1 MKKTIIL
8 GFGVLLAACA
18 CTRETLPE
26 PFSPRTITLVTGGAS
41 DTRTMIQGTT
51 PYWQDSDMLGLT
63 STTGYD
69 DPVEGPYYWQGV
81 HYWAFFDNYQFTASI
96 PAGQALTASFTGT
109 IDKDYDASEKVWY
122 AYYPYSEVQHPGQQD
137 HIASDHYYDE
147 RSDSYMDIVAVYQRI
162 PNEQHA
168 TASTFDPA
176 ADILLSEGFMIPAN
190 VNTIENVRFAR
201 MTSVLKLVL
210 TDGINLTDYIPVQS
224 LSELAVSS
232 VTVEKDRYT
241 DDESGLSG
249 LVKLGLESQSI
260 DYLSDLGR
268 EEDDLIR
275 IFNEDG
281 QSFGND
287 GYTTYA
293 VIVPQLMKAG
303 KTLDV
308 RITFSN
314 GYSARKVVTL
324 ANSIACHP
332 GVITTLA
339 IPLDEVIVKNTPAHI
354 EFQEPSGYTVDENGV
369 LHLDQFDATVNMV
382 ARIYGRNE
390 NYYVEDVDESLVSC
404 KLVDV
409 TDPDNPIETD
419 IDCRYDGFSDVSVT
433 FPTDMDGEFRLKVTY
448 GDAVNDPDHLI
459 TAVSGKFKV
468 HKAELLPDALKTWSS
483 SWFSKYRVVYEGNAY
498 LKTYAAGTLYGTSSV
513 YPVMP
518 NNTGWEGPFNGAFS
532 YSSTPGS
539 FDAFRF
545 FEKVTQIPN
554 YAFSDCA
561 NLTGITLPDGVT
573 LIGNYAFNLC
583 GNLASVTLSADL
595 ETIGQYAF
603 KECDA
608 LTSIVIPDKVK
619 YIKKG
624 AFSQSGLTSI
634 TIPAS
639 VVEIQPNDDNGGD
652 GAFRFCNSFA
662 YVIMEGTNPPD
673 IGGAATNSDW
683 YKVFDDE
690 VIIYVPDTA
699 VETYKTAWPAL
710 ASWIK
715 GVSELATNN

>member
-8 GFGVLLAACA
+8 GLGVLLAACA

-41 DTRTMIQGTT
+41 ATRTMIQGTT

-303 KTLDV
+303 TTLDV
-308 RITFSN
+308 QITFSN
-314 GYSARKVVTL
+314 GYSARKEVTL

-354 EFQEPSGYTVDENGV
+354 EFQEPSGYTMDENGV

-419 IDCRYDGFSDVSVT
+419 IDSDYDGYSDVSVT
-433 FPTDMDGEFRLKVTY
+433 FPTGVDGEFRLKVTY

-468 HKAELLPDALKTWSS
+468 HRAEPLPTAMQS
-483 SWFSKYRVVYEGNAY
+483 SWKYFNANKSMWFTDNYRSQNDGTYY
-498 LKTYAAGTLYGTSSV
+498 LKTYAASQRAENDPLPSYAFYSAIKGEGTGD
-513 YPVMP
+513 
-518 NNTGWEGPFNGAFS
+518 FS
-532 YSSTPGS
+532 
-539 FDAFRF
+539 AFRF
-545 FEKVTQIPN
+545 FEKMKVIPD
-554 YAFSDCA
+554 YAFTDCQS
-561 NLTGITLPDGVT
+561 LTGITLPNAVT
-573 LIGNYAFNLC
+573 EIKQYAFLYC
-583 GNLASVTLSADL
+583 SRLASVTLSDNL

-603 KECDA
+603 KDCYA
-608 LTSIVIPDKVK
+608 LTSIILPDKVK

-624 AFSQSGLTSI
+624 AFLSSGLTSL

-639 VVEIQPNDDNGGD
+639 VVEIQPDDDNDGD
-652 GAFRFCNSFA
+652 GAFRFCHFT

-673 IGGAATNSDW
+673 IGGAATDSDW
-683 YKVFDDE
+683 YRVFDDE

-715 GVSELATNN
+715 GVSELAANN